1 MQTSPLITVIIPI
14 HNAAKY
20 LTNAV
25 ENLKQLESPTVEF
38 VVVNDHSSDGSAEL
52 VHEWPRLISNV
63 TVIDSVGVGVA
74 AARNEAVAI
83 ARGEYLWFT
92 DCDDDWDPAIL
103 TRLLVAATAKSA
115 DIVMCNARK
124 IVSGS
129 GVESLIRDAPEART
143 LSGSEA
149 LGGLLNGA
157 VQGHLWNKLFRR
169 SLFDQVMFP
178 ATRAHSDLGAM
189 FELLARA
196 RLVALLPETLYTY
209 YIHSGSILNQKA
221 YRWADLW
228 DCLAI
233 AEFSVAAAPEG
244 TTLSRDLVTFKYR
257 NVLIPLTNES
267 VRRDTWESANA
278 IAAVRKR
285 VRQQIRLREI
295 ATLAKMGQSDA
306 AVRAVL
312 ILVFPLTYIAVYR
325 RHRRR
330 ALGAVDTVSSS

>member
-20 LTNAV
+20 LTHAV

-38 VVVNDHSSDGSAEL
+38 VVVNDHSTDGSAEL

-103 TRLLVAATAKSA
+103 TRLLAVATAESA
-115 DIVMCNARK
+115 DIVVCNARK
-124 IVSGS
+124 VVAGS
-129 GVESLIRDAPEART
+129 GEESRIIDAPDATT

-149 LGGLLNGA
+149 LGNLLNGA
-157 VQGHLWNKLFRR
+157 VQGHLWNKIFRR
-169 SLFDQVMFP
+169 ALFKGITFP

-189 FELLARA
+189 FELLASA
-196 RLVALLPETLYTY
+196 ETVALLPETLYTY
-209 YIHSGSILNQKA
+209 YIHSGSILNQRA
-221 YRWADLW
+221 YRWDDLW
-228 DCLAI
+228 DCLNI
-233 AEFSVAAAPEG
+233 AQSSVEASPPSAD
-244 TTLSRDLVTFKYR
+244 LRHDLVTFKYR
-257 NVLIPLTNES
+257 NVIIPITNES
-267 VRRDTWESANA
+267 VRRDSWEPVETIRN
-278 IAAVRKR
+278 VRAR
-285 VRQQIRLREI
+285 ARRQVRLGEI
-295 ATLAKMGQSDA
+295 VTLARSGQSDA
-306 AVRAVL
+306 AVRAML
-312 ILVFPLTYIAVYR
+312 ILALPPVYLAVYR

-330 ALGAVDTVSSS
+330 AMTSVDGG